1 MPSRKTID
9 CFIENLAYYSYEK
22 KLTINKMAELLGV
35 SQSTISMWRTGRA
48 FPRIDVLE
56 KLADYF
62 GITVAELLTD
72 HDNTTKDEPQTIAA
86 HFDGDEYTDAEL
98 DKIKEFAEFV
108 KSQRKIT
115 KPTPIS
121 QSITSNATVNAAHA
135 DDYAN
140 APEELKKQEEDIMDD
155 ETF

>member
-1 MPSRKTID
+1 MPNRKTID

-22 KLTINKMAELLGV
+22 KLTINQMAELLGV
-35 SQSTISMWRTGRA
+35 SQSTISMWRTGKA

-56 KLADYF
+56 KLAEYF
-62 GITVAELLTD
+62 GITVSELLS
-72 HDNTTKDEPQTIAA
+72 DNSNSNDEPTTIAA
-86 HFDGDEYTDAEL
+86 HFDGDEYTEAEL

-115 KPTPIS
+115 KPT
-121 QSITSNATVNAAHA
+121 SIPKNTTSSTTVNAAHA

-140 APEELKKQEEDIMDD
+140 APDDLKKLEEDIMDD
-155 ETF
+155 DDI

>member
-22 KLTINKMAELLGV
+22 KLTINKMAGLLGV

-72 HDNTTKDEPQTIAA
+72 HDNTTKDEPTTIAA
-86 HFDGDEYTDAEL
+86 HFDGDEYTEEEL
-98 DKIKEFAEFV
+98 EAIREFAEFV
-108 KSQRKIT
+108 KSKRK
-115 KPTPIS
+115 
-121 QSITSNATVNAAHA
+121 
-135 DDYAN
+135 
-140 APEELKKQEEDIMDD
+140 
-155 ETF
+155 